1 VRLIQPDVTTIAGA
15 AVSLG
20 QAPEAPPSQHALDA
34 LRSASDGL
42 RQRLLRL
49 IHGSE
54 PCSMLVGTGLLV
66 LSPDST
72 QSEVWALMVIGA
84 WLTWKM
90 L

>member
-1 VRLIQPDVTTIAGA
+1 
-15 AVSLG
+15 
-20 QAPEAPPSQHALDA
+20 
-34 LRSASDGL
+34 
-42 RQRLLRL
+42 
-49 IHGSE
+49 
-54 PCSMLVGTGLLV
+54 MLVGTGLLV